1 MEMRDLLVMVSAAKT
16 VHETREFLAASY
28 DGLQLH
34 GGNNVKQIAD
44 AFGSRL
50 FGKNN
55 GRIPEL
61 YTVIAG
67 VPVYALLVHTVKDKT
82 PPPSE
87 CFKLHL
93 CTNDPTGEL
102 I

>member
-1 MEMRDLLVMVSAAKT
+1 MEMKDLLIMVSAAKIA
-16 VHETREFLAASY
+16 HDTRELLSASY
-28 DGLQLH
+28 YGVQLH
-34 GGNNVKQIAD
+34 GGSNVKQVSD

-50 FGKNN
+50 FGKNS

-61 YTVIAG
+61 HTVIAG

-82 PPPSE
+82 PPPKE
-87 CFKLHL
+87 FYRIHL
-93 CTNDPTGEL
+93 CTPDGEGRP